1 MVDGFINSICFI
13 SIVQYY
19 LSLKKDDVKSYLINI
34 TKVFLMVSAGLTLVR
49 SAVFFLGDTILL
61 NSLLDL
67 LRVFLPLV
75 IALFFE
81 ALIKRHYPKI
91 YKWSLVLLTIFLL
104 FGYLFSLEY
113 WKDIYQLSLI
123 IIVVLSAGFILIE
136 KKYLNTAD
144 KQVLFTHLI
153 AIILSIPFLA
163 FEFYMYNEDTII
175 NVSTASFAAL
185 VFVNALAQLIN
196 GHSRPFN
203 VLISILWYF
212 IVSSLFVGIMFLSSI
227 VVDPERMIEML
238 FIMFTIQ
245 VAFGTSQI
253 LRSYEI
259 KKNSA
264 TFISWLVDQ
273 KDGFVK
279 SMNFGRSYAPGLGD
293 FIILAKDELDQY
305 DSEDLIRYGSKNNKL
320 INHSALKSKIN
331 NHENNSIVTAAE
343 EQLIDIMESQDMSD
357 MFFLTIDPLRIM
369 LINYSNLKSTQSL
382 NDKIELLSYFA
393 SAHNRDK

>member
-49 SAVFFLGDTILL
+49 SAIFFLGDTILL

-175 NVSTASFAAL
+175 NVSTASFSAL
-185 VFVNALAQLIN
+185 VFINVLAQLIN
-196 GHSRPFN
+196 GHSRPYN
-203 VLISILWYF
+203 VLTSILWYF
-212 IVSSLFVGIMFLSSI
+212 IVSSLFVGIMFISSI
-227 VVDPERMIEML
+227 VVEPERMIEML

-279 SMNFGRSYAPGLGD
+279 SMNFGRSHGPGLGD

-331 NHENNSIVTAAE
+331 NHENNSKDSTAE

-357 MFFLTIDPLRIM
+357 IFFLTIDPLRIM
-369 LINYSNLKSTQSL
+369 LINYSNLRSTQSL

>member
-175 NVSTASFAAL
+175 NVSTASFSAL
-185 VFVNALAQLIN
+185 VFINALAQLIN
-196 GHSRPFN
+196 GHSRPYN
-203 VLISILWYF
+203 VLTSILWYF
-212 IVSSLFVGIMFLSSI
+212 IVSSLFVGIMFISSI

-279 SMNFGRSYAPGLGD
+279 SMNLGRSHGPGLGD

-305 DSEDLIRYGSKNNKL
+305 DSEDLIKYGSKNNKL

-331 NHENNSIVTAAE
+331 NHENNSIDSTAE
-343 EQLIDIMESQDMSD
+343 EQLIDIMESQNMSD

-369 LINYSNLKSTQSL
+369 LINYSNLRSAQSL

-393 SAHNRDK
+393 SAHDRDK

>member
-67 LRVFLPLV
+67 LRVFLPLI
-75 IALFFE
+75 IALFIE

-104 FGYLFSLEY
+104 FGYLFSLKY

-153 AIILSIPFLA
+153 AIMLSIPFLA
-163 FEFYMYNEDTII
+163 FEFYMYNEDII
-175 NVSTASFAAL
+175 IDVSTASFAAL
-185 VFVNALAQLIN
+185 IFVNALAQLIN
-196 GHSRPFN
+196 GHSRPYN
-203 VLISILWYF
+203 VLTSILWYF
-212 IVSSLFVGIMFLSSI
+212 IISSLFVGIMFISSI

-259 KKNSA
+259 KKNST

-273 KDGFVK
+273 KDGFIK
-279 SMNFGRSYAPGLGD
+279 SMDFGRSHGPGLGD
-293 FIILAKDELDQY
+293 FIILAKDKLDQY
-305 DSEDLIRYGSKNNKL
+305 DDEDLIRYGSKNNKL
-320 INHSALKSKIN
+320 INHSTLKSKIN
-331 NHENNSIVTAAE
+331 NHANNSLDTAAE

-369 LINYSNLKSTQSL
+369 LINYSNLISAQSL
-382 NDKIELLSYFA
+382 NDKIELLSYIA
-393 SAHNRDK
+393 SAHDRDK

>member
-175 NVSTASFAAL
+175 NVSTASFSAL
-185 VFVNALAQLIN
+185 VFINALAQLIN
-196 GHSRPFN
+196 GHSRPYN
-203 VLISILWYF
+203 VLTSILWYF
-212 IVSSLFVGIMFLSSI
+212 IVSSLFVGIMFISSI

-279 SMNFGRSYAPGLGD
+279 SMNLGRSHGPGLGD

-305 DSEDLIRYGSKNNKL
+305 DSEDLIKYGSKNNKL

-331 NHENNSIVTAAE
+331 NHENNSIDSTAE

-369 LINYSNLKSTQSL
+369 LINYSNLRSAQSL

-393 SAHNRDK
+393 SAHDRDK

>member
-49 SAVFFLGDTILL
+49 SAIFFLGDTILL

-175 NVSTASFAAL
+175 NVSTASFTAL
-185 VFVNALAQLIN
+185 VFVNVLAQLIN
-196 GHSRPFN
+196 GHSRPYN
-203 VLISILWYF
+203 VLTSILWYF
-212 IVSSLFVGIMFLSSI
+212 IVSSLFVGIMFISSI

-273 KDGFVK
+273 KDGFIK
-279 SMNFGRSYAPGLGD
+279 SMNFGRSHGPGLGD

-331 NHENNSIVTAAE
+331 NHENNSIDSTAE

-369 LINYSNLKSTQSL
+369 LINYSNLRSAQSL

-393 SAHNRDK
+393 SAHDRDK

>member
-49 SAVFFLGDTILL
+49 SAIFFLGDTILL

-175 NVSTASFAAL
+175 NVSTASFSAL
-185 VFVNALAQLIN
+185 IFINALAQLIN
-196 GHSRPFN
+196 GHSRPYN
-203 VLISILWYF
+203 VLTSILWYF
-212 IVSSLFVGIMFLSSI
+212 IVSSLFVGIMFISSI
-227 VVDPERMIEML
+227 VVEPERMIEML

-279 SMNFGRSYAPGLGD
+279 SMNFGRSHGPGLGD

-331 NHENNSIVTAAE
+331 NHENNSIDSTAE

-369 LINYSNLKSTQSL
+369 LINYSNLKSIQNL
-382 NDKIELLSYFA
+382 NDKIKLLSYFA

>member
-19 LSLKKDDVKSYLINI
+19 LSLKKDDVKSYLIKI

-113 WKDIYQLSLI
+113 WKDFYQLSLI

-144 KQVLFTHLI
+144 KQLLFTHLI

-163 FEFYMYNEDTII
+163 FEFYMYNEDIII

-185 VFVNALAQLIN
+185 VFVNVLAQLIN
-196 GHSRPFN
+196 GHSRPYN
-203 VLISILWYF
+203 VLTSILWYF
-212 IVSSLFVGIMFLSSI
+212 IVSSLFVGIMFISSI

-273 KDGFVK
+273 KDGFIK
-279 SMNFGRSYAPGLGD
+279 SMNFGRSHGPGLGD

-305 DSEDLIRYGSKNNKL
+305 DSEDLIKYGSKNNKL

-331 NHENNSIVTAAE
+331 NHENNSIDSTAE

-369 LINYSNLKSTQSL
+369 LINYSNLRSAQSL

-393 SAHNRDK
+393 SAHDRDK

>member
-19 LSLKKDDVKSYLINI
+19 LSLKKDDVKSYLIKI

-175 NVSTASFAAL
+175 NVSTASFSAL
-185 VFVNALAQLIN
+185 IFINALAQLIN
-196 GHSRPFN
+196 GHSRPYN
-203 VLISILWYF
+203 VLTSILWYF
-212 IVSSLFVGIMFLSSI
+212 IVSSLFVGIMFISSI

-279 SMNFGRSYAPGLGD
+279 SMNLGRSHGPGLGD

-331 NHENNSIVTAAE
+331 NHENNSIDSTAE

-369 LINYSNLKSTQSL
+369 LINYSNLRSAQSL

-393 SAHNRDK
+393 SAHDRDK

>member
-34 TKVFLMVSAGLTLVR
+34 TKVFLMVSAGLTLLR

-175 NVSTASFAAL
+175 NVSTASFSAL
-185 VFVNALAQLIN
+185 IFINALAQLIN
-196 GHSRPFN
+196 GHSRPYN
-203 VLISILWYF
+203 VLTSILWYF
-212 IVSSLFVGIMFLSSI
+212 IVSSLFVGIMFISSI

-279 SMNFGRSYAPGLGD
+279 SMNFGRSHGPGLGD

-331 NHENNSIVTAAE
+331 NHENNSIDSTAE

-369 LINYSNLKSTQSL
+369 LINYSNLRSTQSL

>member
-49 SAVFFLGDTILL
+49 SAIFFLGDTILL

-153 AIILSIPFLA
+153 AIIISIPFLA
-163 FEFYMYNEDTII
+163 FEFYMYTEDTII
-175 NVSTASFAAL
+175 NVSTASFSAL
-185 VFVNALAQLIN
+185 IFINALAQLIN
-196 GHSRPFN
+196 GHSRPYN
-203 VLISILWYF
+203 VLTSILWYF
-212 IVSSLFVGIMFLSSI
+212 IVSSLFVGIMFISSI

-279 SMNFGRSYAPGLGD
+279 SLNFDRSYGPGLGD

-331 NHENNSIVTAAE
+331 NHENNSIDTAAE

-369 LINYSNLKSTQSL
+369 LINYSNLKSAQSL

-393 SAHNRDK
+393 SAHDRDN

>member
-175 NVSTASFAAL
+175 NVSTASFSAL
-185 VFVNALAQLIN
+185 VFINALAQLIN
-196 GHSRPFN
+196 GHSRPYN
-203 VLISILWYF
+203 VLTSILWYF
-212 IVSSLFVGIMFLSSI
+212 IVSSLFVGIMFISSI

-273 KDGFVK
+273 KDGFIK
-279 SMNFGRSYAPGLGD
+279 SMNFGRSHGPGLGD

-331 NHENNSIVTAAE
+331 NHENNSIDSTAE

-369 LINYSNLKSTQSL
+369 LINYSNLRSAQSL

-393 SAHNRDK
+393 SAHDRDK

>member
-19 LSLKKDDVKSYLINI
+19 LSLKKDNVKSYLIKI

-163 FEFYMYNEDTII
+163 FEFYMYNEDIII
-175 NVSTASFAAL
+175 NVSTASFTAL
-185 VFVNALAQLIN
+185 VFVNVLAQLIN
-196 GHSRPFN
+196 GHSRPYN

-212 IVSSLFVGIMFLSSI
+212 IVSSLFVGIMFISSI

-279 SMNFGRSYAPGLGD
+279 SMNFGRSHGPGLGD

-305 DSEDLIRYGSKNNKL
+305 DSEDLIKYGSKNNKL

-331 NHENNSIVTAAE
+331 NHENNSIDSTAE

-369 LINYSNLKSTQSL
+369 LINYSNLRSAQSL

-393 SAHNRDK
+393 SAHDRDK